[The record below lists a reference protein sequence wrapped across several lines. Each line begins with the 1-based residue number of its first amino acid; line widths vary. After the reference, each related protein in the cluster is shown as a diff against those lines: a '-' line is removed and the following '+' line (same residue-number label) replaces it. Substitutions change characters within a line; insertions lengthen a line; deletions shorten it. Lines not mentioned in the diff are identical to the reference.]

1 MSGGG
6 NTKNK
11 FKLHLNIIVA
21 CSFIALL
28 LLPALFFYTRLTDA
42 QLSSYITQTL
52 DEISAHNVT
61 SINDIISSDLILM
74 DEIADRT
81 SLFSQSTEDLMK
93 KLSVSSGQH
102 GFKRMGIVD
111 KSGVV
116 YSTDDVSLD
125 IYDEEHILRA
135 FAGQSVISDVFPDDA
150 DGKPIFVYVVPVF
163 DETGV
168 SVEAVLFATCD
179 TQSFRTHLSESAFN
193 GEGYSY
199 IVKADG
205 TTVTSSTHPSSFK
218 QMKNVFDSMLAS
230 GDNEEVVNKMRADM
244 ANGEQGSIIFT
255 NTGIK
260 KYLNYES
267 LGINDWYILSVIP
280 VDVMNTYRNNI
291 MFLTYIVIAIILVVT
306 VILTASL
313 IRAEKTKTKQLE
325 EVLYVD
331 NLTGGISFTKFCLDA
346 PKMIEKSTEKAACI
360 MADLDNFKLINNLY
374 GHAEGDKTILHT
386 YKVFKNIIGD
396 KGLLTRRVADR
407 FYALIFFNDEEELNN
422 TLMSF
427 ITKLKTSWNNHDAD
441 YILSPA
447 IGVCIVD
454 SAEDIETTANN
465 ATIAHD
471 GIDRDSGRIA
481 FYDDVQRDRMRNNKV
496 LEDKMEYAHR
506 NHEFVPFLQPKYNA
520 QTGKICGA
528 EALVRWRNADGSIT
542 YPDRF
547 IPLAE
552 RNGFIR
558 VLDRDMFESVCKL
571 QRMIIDSKLQAVP
584 ISVNVSRQLMYETSF
599 ADDYV
604 EILKRYGLSPDTIE
618 LEITESVLFDD
629 FDGFRVIIDTL
640 RQNGF
645 KILMDD
651 FGTGYSS
658 LMMLSSVP
666 IDNLKLDKSFID
678 RFEDEKGKKI
688 INCVIELAKSL
699 QLPITAEG
707 VETSSQCDFLRERG
721 CDIIQGYYF
730 SKPVPQD
737 RFVDMLKENMDDDV
751 PQITE

>member
-1 MSGGG
+1 MGGG
-6 NTKNK
+6 NTKSK
-11 FKLHLNIIVA
+11 RKLRLNVIIA
-21 CSFIALL
+21 CGIIALV
-28 LLPALFFYTRLTDA
+28 LLPSLFIYTRLTNA

-52 DEISAHNVT
+52 DEISAHNAS
-61 SINDIISSDLILM
+61 SIKDRITSDLILM
-74 DEIADRT
+74 DEIADRA
-81 SLFSQSTEDLMK
+81 SLSMQDNMDGLMEN
-93 KLSVSSGQH
+93 LSLSAGQH
-102 GFKRMGIVD
+102 GFKRMGIID
-111 KSGVV
+111 KSGVA
-116 YSTDDVSLD
+116 YSSDNVSLD
-125 IYDEEHILRA
+125 ISDEEHFQKA
-135 FAGQSVISDVFPDDA
+135 FAGQSVVSDVFPDDI
-150 DGKPIFVYVVPVF
+150 DGKTIFVYTVPVF
-163 DETGV
+163 DKSGV
-168 SVEAVLFATCD
+168 SVEAVLFASCD
-179 TQSFRTHLSESAFN
+179 TQSFRAHLSETAFN

-199 IVKADG
+199 VVKADG
-205 TTVTSSTHPSSFK
+205 TTVTGSTHPSSSK
-218 QMKNVFDSMLAS
+218 QMENIFDTMLEG
-230 GDNEEVVNKMRADM
+230 GDNKEVVDKMRADM
-244 ANGEQGSIIFT
+244 ANGEHGSVVFT

-260 KYLNYES
+260 KYLNYEA
-267 LGINDWYILSVIP
+267 LGVNDWYILSVIP
-280 VDVMNTYRNNI
+280 VDVMNTHRNNI
-291 MFLTYIVIAIILVVT
+291 MFLTYIFIAVILAVT
-306 VILTASL
+306 IILTAAL
-313 IRAEKTKTKQLE
+313 IHAEKTKTRQLE
-325 EVLYVD
+325 KVLYVD
-331 NLTGGISFTKFCLDA
+331 SLTGGISFTKFCLDA
-346 PKMIEKSTEKAACI
+346 PKMIEKSADNAACI
-360 MADLDNFKLINNLY
+360 MADLDNFRLINNLY

-407 FYALIFFNDEEELNN
+407 FYALIFFKDEEELNN
-422 TLMSF
+422 TLLSF
-427 ITKLKTSWNNHDAD
+427 VTKLKTSRNNAD
-441 YILSPA
+441 YVLNPA
-447 IGVCIVD
+447 IGVCIAN
-454 SAEDIETTANN
+454 STEDIETTLNN

-481 FYDDVQRDRMRNNKV
+481 FYDDVQRDRMHNNKV
-496 LEDKMEYAHR
+496 LEDKMEHAHR

-520 QTGKICGA
+520 RTGKICGA
-528 EALVRWRNADGSIT
+528 EALVRWRNADGSII

-571 QRMIIDSKLQAVP
+571 QRMIIDSKLEAVP

-604 EILKRYGLSPDTIE
+604 EILKQYGLSPDTIE

-629 FDGFRVIIDTL
+629 FDGFRLVIDTL
-640 RQNGF
+640 RRNGF

-678 RFEDEKGKKI
+678 RFEDDKGKKI

-730 SKPVPQD
+730 SRPVPQD
-737 RFVDMLKENMDDDV
+737 RFVDMLKESMDSDV
-751 PQITE
+751 PQITQ